1 MEQGCQW
8 ITLLVTSF
16 HSLLILFFFYLFYF
30 VALICFV
37 LLCMSVWVRNSK
49 CRLETFEVFFESLFD
64 ILTSSPTSSIVA
76 KDRERV
82 VPPEAPRRTMYELL
96 HPI

>member
-1 MEQGCQW
+1 VKQGCRW

-37 LLCMSVWVRNSK
+37 LLRMSVWVRNSK

-64 ILTSSPTSSIVA
+64 TLTSSPTSSIVA
-76 KDRERV
+76 KERERV